1 MKKSV
6 LFTILIVLLYS
17 GCTQKGN
24 SLGENSVI
32 NTESIERGR
41 IVNQKKVL
49 IAKDQVNSLFK
60 KAEPSRKSS
69 NKNVNL
75 VELALLVGGSVVNA
89 ATSKNEVE
97 AYEIQI
103 ETNSKIFK
111 TYVDYDF
118 SLGTMIDFTAKADG
132 TITNVYAKYLYK

>member
-24 SLGENSVI
+24 SLAENSVI

>member
-60 KAEPSRKSS
+60 KVEPSRKSS